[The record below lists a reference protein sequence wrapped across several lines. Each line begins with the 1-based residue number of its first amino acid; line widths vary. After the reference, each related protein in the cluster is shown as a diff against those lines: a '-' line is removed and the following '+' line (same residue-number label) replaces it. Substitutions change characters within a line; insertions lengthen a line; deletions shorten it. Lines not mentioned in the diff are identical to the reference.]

1 MESKRK
7 HSLTHF
13 GTEGPQV
20 AVAIVG
26 WCTVGRQ
33 DLQAGAE
40 CQNFRA
46 WGARGE
52 QKWPQRKRKGL
63 VNGGLELRI
72 SAKDIHLE
80 YD

>member
-1 MESKRK
+1 M
-7 HSLTHF
+7 
-13 GTEGPQV
+13 
-20 AVAIVG
+20 AIVG
-26 WCTVGRQ
+26 WCIVGRQ

-40 CQNFRA
+40 RQNFRA
-46 WGARGE
+46 WGVRGE
-52 QKWPQRKRKGL
+52 QKWSQRKRKGL